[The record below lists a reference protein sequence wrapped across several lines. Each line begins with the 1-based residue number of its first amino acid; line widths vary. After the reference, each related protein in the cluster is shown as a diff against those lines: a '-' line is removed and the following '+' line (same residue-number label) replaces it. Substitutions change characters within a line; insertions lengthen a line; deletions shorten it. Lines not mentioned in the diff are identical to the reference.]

1 MKFKEIL
8 EKIKV
13 YAPLGVSLVVAACVV
28 ISLSGYQAKASEP
41 SKDKKQQVS
50 ESVTD
55 AETETETE
63 NAAEDTQ
70 THAGSFELADGVYK
84 GSATGF
90 SGPVTVAVTIMDKK
104 ITSIDILSS
113 TDDEAFFNRAKGV
126 IDRIIASQSFDVDV
140 VSGAT
145 YSSNGIIGAVKN
157 ALTGEKDNGV
167 TGKSKQESTSES
179 ESDSSLAE
187 IAAVQ
192 DASAYKDGTYYGT
205 GKGFAGTMKVKVD
218 ISGGKIASISIVS
231 TKDGDSYVKSASSLL
246 DTIVEKQSTNVDT
259 VSGATFSSRGI
270 IAAVRSALSQAAVSE
285 NTADNNNDKQEA
297 AESSGNGQTDEN
309 SSGSAS
315 EQGTEGTLPYVDGIY
330 YGTAEGY
337 KGDIKAAVVIQNKTL
352 KAILV
357 TEKQDDEPFITNAMD
372 VLKNMMKKQSADVDT
387 VSGATYSSKGLIGAV
402 KAAFEEARK
411 TTAGEN
417 TGDGNSDANN
427 KNNSNSDNNNG
438 NDNSS
443 NNADDSNIAGEEDK
457 AVLSK
462 LVQSQ
467 ASLDGAQYTQLSWY
481 LLQIRLG
488 DAQEVLE
495 SAESTKKDVSCAQE
509 KLQAAINAL
518 QKNDT
523 STNVYEDGVYEVS
536 TLCIPDDD
544 MDFSAYNLSMK
555 VTIANDRIV
564 SITDVKGDGDS
575 QNASYIKKAADGT
588 KNQPGLVSV
597 LTSQANA
604 DSIDFSSI
612 DTVSRATCTSKA
624 IIDGCKSALEA
635 AKKK

>member
-1 MKFKEIL
+1 MKFKEVL

-13 YAPLGVSLVVAACVV
+13 YAPLGVSLVIAACVV
-28 ISLSGYQAKASEP
+28 ISLSGYQTKASEP
-41 SKDKKQQVS
+41 SNDKKHQVS
-50 ESVTD
+50 ERVTD
-55 AETETETE
+55 TETED
-63 NAAEDTQ
+63 AAEDTQ
-70 THAGSFELADGVYK
+70 TATGSFELADGVYK

-113 TDDEAFFNRAKGV
+113 TDDEAFFNRAKAV

-270 IAAVRSALSQAAVSE
+270 IAAVRSALSQAAVSD
-285 NTADNNNDKQEA
+285 NTVGNNTDKQGA
-297 AESSGNGQTDEN
+297 AEASGNGQTDEN

-315 EQGTEGTLPYVDGIY
+315 EKGTEGTLPYVDGIY

-337 KGDIKAAVVIQNKTL
+337 KGDIRVAVVIQDKTL

-417 TGDGNSDANN
+417 TGGSNSDS
-427 KNNSNSDNNNG
+427 NNSNDNN
-438 NDNSS
+438 
-443 NNADDSNIAGEEDK
+443 SNIAGEEDK
-457 AVLSK
+457 AVLLK

-523 STNVYEDGVYEVS
+523 STNVYEDGTYDVS

-575 QNASYIKKAADGT
+575 QNVSYIKKAVDGT
-588 KNQPGLVSV
+588 KNQAGMVSV
-597 LTSQANA
+597 LTSQTNA

-612 DTVSRATCTSKA
+612 DTVSHATCTSKA

>member
-28 ISLSGYQAKASEP
+28 ISLSAYQAKASEP

-50 ESVTD
+50 ESMAD
-55 AETETETE
+55 TETETE
-63 NAAEDTQ
+63 NATEDTQ
-70 THAGSFELADGVYK
+70 TATGSFDLADGVYK
-84 GSATGF
+84 GSATGYRG
-90 SGPVTVAVTIMDKK
+90 SVTVAVTILDKK
-104 ITSIDILSS
+104 IVSIDILSAS
-113 TDDEAFFNRAKGV
+113 DDEAFFNRAKGV
-126 IDRIIASQSFDVDV
+126 IDRIISSQSLDVDV

-205 GKGFAGTMKVKVD
+205 GKGFAGNIKVKVD
-218 ISGGKIASISIVS
+218 IAGGKISAISIVS
-231 TKDGDSYVKSASSLL
+231 TKDGDSYVKNASSLL

-285 NTADNNNDKQEA
+285 NTAGNNTDKQGA
-297 AESSGNGQTDEN
+297 AEASGNGQADEN

-315 EQGTEGTLPYVDGIY
+315 EQDTEGTLPYVDGIY
-330 YGTAEGY
+330 YGTSEGY
-337 KGDIKAAVVIQNKTL
+337 KGDIKVAVVIQDKTL

-417 TGDGNSDANN
+417 TGNGNSGGNN
-427 KNNSNSDNNNG
+427 NNSNNP
-438 NDNSS
+438 
-443 NNADDSNIAGEEDK
+443 ADSNIALDEDK

-467 ASLDGAQYTQLSWY
+467 ASLDGTQYTQLSWY

-495 SAESTKKDVSCAQE
+495 SAESTKKDVSRAQE

-523 STNVYEDGVYEVS
+523 STNVYEDGTYEVS

-544 MDFSAYNLSMK
+544 MDFVAYNLSMK

-588 KNQPGLVSV
+588 KNQQGMVSM

>member
-1 MKFKEIL
+1 MKFKEVL

-13 YAPLGVSLVVAACVV
+13 YAPLGVSLVIAACVV
-28 ISLSGYQAKASEP
+28 ISLSGYQTKASEP
-41 SKDKKQQVS
+41 SKDKKHQVS
-50 ESVTD
+50 ERVTD
-55 AETETETE
+55 TETE

-70 THAGSFELADGVYK
+70 TATGSFELADGVYK

-104 ITSIDILSS
+104 ITSIDMLSS
-113 TDDEAFFNRAKGV
+113 TDDEAFFNRAKAV

-167 TGKSKQESTSES
+167 TGKSKQGSTSES

-270 IAAVRSALSQAAVSE
+270 IAAVRSALSQAAVSD
-285 NTADNNNDKQEA
+285 NTVGNNTDKQGA
-297 AESSGNGQTDEN
+297 AEASGNGQTDEN

-315 EQGTEGTLPYVDGIY
+315 EHGTEGTLPYVDGIY
-330 YGTAEGY
+330 YGTADGY
-337 KGDIKAAVVIQNKTL
+337 KGDIRVAVVIQDKTL

-417 TGDGNSDANN
+417 TGGSNSDS
-427 KNNSNSDNNNG
+427 NNSNDNNN
-438 NDNSS
+438 
-443 NNADDSNIAGEEDK
+443 NIAGEEDK
-457 AVLSK
+457 AVLLK

-523 STNVYEDGVYEVS
+523 STNVYEDGTYEVT

-575 QNASYIKKAADGT
+575 QNDSYIKKAADGT
-588 KNQPGLVSV
+588 KNKQGMVSK

-604 DSIDFSSI
+604 DSIDFISI
-612 DTVSRATCTSKA
+612 DTVSGATCTSKA

>member
-1 MKFKEIL
+1 MKFKEVL

-13 YAPLGVSLVVAACVV
+13 YAPLGVSLVIAACVV
-28 ISLSGYQAKASEP
+28 ISLSGYQTKASEP

-50 ESVTD
+50 ERVTD
-55 AETETETE
+55 TETETE
-63 NAAEDTQ
+63 NTQ
-70 THAGSFELADGVYK
+70 TATGSFDLADGVYK

-90 SGPVTVAVTIMDKK
+90 SGPVTVAVTIMDKE

-126 IDRIIASQSFDVDV
+126 IDRIISSQSFDVDV

-145 YSSNGIIGAVKN
+145 YSSNGIIKAVKN
-157 ALTGEKDNGV
+157 ALTGEKDKTV
-167 TGKSKQESTSES
+167 TGKSKQESAS
-179 ESDSSLAE
+179 ESDSSSVE

-218 ISGGKIASISIVS
+218 IAGGKIASISIVS

-285 NTADNNNDKQEA
+285 NTAGNNTDKQDA
-297 AESSGNGQTDEN
+297 AETSGNDRNDEN
-309 SSGSAS
+309 SSDS
-315 EQGTEGTLPYVDGIY
+315 EPEQTAEGTLPYVDGIY

-337 KGDIKAAVVIQNKTL
+337 KGDIKVAVVIQDKML

-417 TGDGNSDANN
+417 TGDSNSGN
-427 KNNSNSDNNNG
+427 NNSNSDNNNS

-443 NNADDSNIAGEEDK
+443 NIAGDEDK

-467 ASLDGAQYTQLSWY
+467 ASLDGTQYTQLSWY
-481 LLQIRLG
+481 LLQIRLE

-495 SAESTKKDVSCAQE
+495 SAESTKKDVSRAQE
-509 KLQAAINAL
+509 KLQEAINAL

-523 STNVYEDGVYEVS
+523 STNVYEDGTYDVS

-588 KNQPGLVSV
+588 KNQQGMVSV

-624 IIDGCKSALEA
+624 IIDGCKSVLEA

>member
-1 MKFKEIL
+1 MKFKEVL

-13 YAPLGVSLVVAACVV
+13 YAPLGVSLVIAACVV
-28 ISLSGYQAKASEP
+28 ISLSGYQTKASEP

-50 ESVTD
+50 ERVTD
-55 AETETETE
+55 TETETE
-63 NAAEDTQ
+63 NTQ
-70 THAGSFELADGVYK
+70 TATGSFDLADGVYK

-126 IDRIIASQSFDVDV
+126 IDRIISSQSFDVDV

-179 ESDSSLAE
+179 ESDSSSVE

-218 ISGGKIASISIVS
+218 IAGGKIASISIVS
-231 TKDGDSYVKSASSLL
+231 TKDGDSYVKSASLLL

-270 IAAVRSALSQAAVSE
+270 IAAVRSALSQAAVSD
-285 NTADNNNDKQEA
+285 NTTGNNTDKQGA
-297 AESSGNGQTDEN
+297 AAASGNGQTDEN
-309 SSGSAS
+309 PSGSAS
-315 EQGTEGTLPYVDGIY
+315 EQGTGGTLPYVDGIY

-337 KGDIKAAVVIQNKTL
+337 KGDIKVAVVIQDKTL

-417 TGDGNSDANN
+417 TGD
-427 KNNSNSDNNNG
+427 SNSGNN
-438 NDNSS
+438 NSS
-443 NNADDSNIAGEEDK
+443 NNSDNSNIAGDEDK

-467 ASLDGAQYTQLSWY
+467 ASLDGTQYTQLSWY
-481 LLQIRLG
+481 LLQIRLE
-488 DAQEVLE
+488 DANEVLS
-495 SAESTKKDVSCAQE
+495 SAEATKKDVSRAQE

-523 STNVYEDGVYEVS
+523 STNVYEDGTYDVS

-588 KNQPGLVSV
+588 KNQPGMVSV

-604 DSIDFSSI
+604 DSIDFSGI

-624 IIDGCKSALEA
+624 IINGCKSVLEA

>member
-1 MKFKEIL
+1 MKFKEVL

-13 YAPLGVSLVVAACVV
+13 YAPLGVSLVIAACVV
-28 ISLSGYQAKASEP
+28 ISLSGYQTKASEP

-50 ESVTD
+50 ERVTD
-55 AETETETE
+55 AETE

-70 THAGSFELADGVYK
+70 TATGSFELADGVYK

-104 ITSIDILSS
+104 IISIDILSS

-270 IAAVRSALSQAAVSE
+270 IAAVRSALSQAAVSD
-285 NTADNNNDKQEA
+285 NTTGNNTDKQSA
-297 AESSGNGQTDEN
+297 AEASGNGQTDEN

-315 EQGTEGTLPYVDGIY
+315 EKGTEGTLPYVDGIY

-337 KGDIKAAVVIQNKTL
+337 RGDIRVAVVIQDKTL

-357 TEKQDDEPFITNAMD
+357 TKKQDDEPFITNAMD

-402 KAAFEEARK
+402 KVAFEEARK

-417 TGDGNSDANN
+417 TGDSNSDS
-427 KNNSNSDNNNG
+427 NNSNDNNG
-438 NDNSS
+438 
-443 NNADDSNIAGEEDK
+443 NIAGEEDK

-523 STNVYEDGVYEVS
+523 STNVYEDGTYDVS

-575 QNASYIKKAADGT
+575 QNAPYINKAADGT
-588 KNQPGLVSV
+588 KNQPGMVSV
-597 LTSQANA
+597 LTSQTNA

-612 DTVSRATCTSKA
+612 DTVSHATCTSKA

>member
-1 MKFKEIL
+1 MKFKEVF

-13 YAPLGVSLVVAACVV
+13 YAPLGVSLVIAACVV
-28 ISLSGYQAKASEP
+28 ISLSGYQTKASEP
-41 SKDKKQQVS
+41 SNDKKHQVS
-50 ESVTD
+50 ERVTD
-55 AETETETE
+55 TETED
-63 NAAEDTQ
+63 AAEDTQ
-70 THAGSFELADGVYK
+70 TATGSFELADGVYK

-104 ITSIDILSS
+104 IISIDILSS

-270 IAAVRSALSQAAVSE
+270 IAAVRSALSQAAVSD
-285 NTADNNNDKQEA
+285 NTTGNNTDKQGA
-297 AESSGNGQTDEN
+297 AEVSGNGQTDEN

-315 EQGTEGTLPYVDGIY
+315 EQGTEGTLAYVDGIY

-337 KGDIKAAVVIQNKTL
+337 KGDIRVAVVIQDKTL

-417 TGDGNSDANN
+417 TGGSNSDS
-427 KNNSNSDNNNG
+427 NNSNDNN
-438 NDNSS
+438 
-443 NNADDSNIAGEEDK
+443 SNIAGEEDK
-457 AVLSK
+457 AVLLK

-523 STNVYEDGVYEVS
+523 STNVYEDGTYDVS

-575 QNASYIKKAADGT
+575 QNVSYIKKAADGT
-588 KNQPGLVSV
+588 KNQPGMVSV
-597 LTSQANA
+597 LTSQTNA

-612 DTVSRATCTSKA
+612 DTVSHATCTSKA

>member
-1 MKFKEIL
+1 MKFKEVL

-13 YAPLGVSLVVAACVV
+13 YAPLGVSLVIAACVV
-28 ISLSGYQAKASEP
+28 ISLSGYQTKASEP
-41 SKDKKQQVS
+41 SKDKKHQVS
-50 ESVTD
+50 EGVTD
-55 AETETETE
+55 TETE
-63 NAAEDTQ
+63 NTAEDTQ
-70 THAGSFELADGVYK
+70 TATGSFELADGVYK

-126 IDRIIASQSFDVDV
+126 IDRIISSQSFDVDV

-157 ALTGEKDNGV
+157 ALTGEKDSGV

-218 ISGGKIASISIVS
+218 IAGGKIASISIVS

-270 IAAVRSALSQAAVSE
+270 IAAVRSALSQAAVSQ
-285 NTADNNNDKQEA
+285 NTADNITDKQDATET
-297 AESSGNGQTDEN
+297 SGNGQTGEN
-309 SSGSAS
+309 PSGSAQQ
-315 EQGTEGTLPYVDGIY
+315 QGTEGTLPYVDGIY

-337 KGDIKAAVVIQNKTL
+337 KGDIKVAVVIQDKTL

-417 TGDGNSDANN
+417 TGD
-427 KNNSNSDNNNG
+427 SNSGNN
-438 NDNSS
+438 NSS
-443 NNADDSNIAGEEDK
+443 NNSDNSNIAGDEDK
-457 AVLSK
+457 AVLLK

-467 ASLDGAQYTQLSWY
+467 ASLDGTQYTQLSWY
-481 LLQIRLG
+481 LLQIRLE
-488 DAQEVLE
+488 DANEVLS
-495 SAESTKKDVSCAQE
+495 SAEATKKDVSRAQE

-523 STNVYEDGVYEVS
+523 STNVYEDGTYDVS

-588 KNQPGLVSV
+588 KNQQGMVSV

-604 DSIDFSSI
+604 DSIDFSGI

-624 IIDGCKSALEA
+624 IINGCKSALEA

>member
-1 MKFKEIL
+1 MKFKEVF

-13 YAPLGVSLVVAACVV
+13 YAPLGVSLVIAACVV
-28 ISLSGYQAKASEP
+28 ISLSGYQTKASEP
-41 SKDKKQQVS
+41 SNDKKHQVS
-50 ESVTD
+50 ERVTD
-55 AETETETE
+55 TETED
-63 NAAEDTQ
+63 AAEDTQ
-70 THAGSFELADGVYK
+70 TATGSFELADGVYK

-113 TDDEAFFNRAKGV
+113 TDDEAFFNRAKAV

-167 TGKSKQESTSES
+167 TGKSKQGSTSES

-270 IAAVRSALSQAAVSE
+270 IAAVRSALSQAAVSDKTTGN
-285 NTADNNNDKQEA
+285 NTDKQGA
-297 AESSGNGQTDEN
+297 AEASGNGQTDKN

-337 KGDIKAAVVIQNKTL
+337 KGDIRVAVVIQDKTL

-417 TGDGNSDANN
+417 TGGSNSDS
-427 KNNSNSDNNNG
+427 NNSNDNN
-438 NDNSS
+438 
-443 NNADDSNIAGEEDK
+443 SNIAGEEDK
-457 AVLSK
+457 AVLLK

-523 STNVYEDGVYEVS
+523 STNVYEDGTYDVS

-575 QNASYIKKAADGT
+575 QNVSYIKKAVDGT
-588 KNQPGLVSV
+588 KNQPGMVSV
-597 LTSQANA
+597 LTSQTNA

-612 DTVSRATCTSKA
+612 DTVSHATCTSKA

>member
-28 ISLSGYQAKASEP
+28 ISLSAYQAKASEP

-50 ESVTD
+50 ESMAD
-55 AETETETE
+55 TETETE
-63 NAAEDTQ
+63 NATEDTQ
-70 THAGSFELADGVYK
+70 TATGSFDLADGVYK
-84 GSATGF
+84 GSATGYRG
-90 SGPVTVAVTIMDKK
+90 SVTVAVTILDKK
-104 ITSIDILSS
+104 IVSIDILSAS
-113 TDDEAFFNRAKGV
+113 DDEAFFNRAKGV
-126 IDRIIASQSFDVDV
+126 IDRIISSQSLDVDV

-157 ALTGEKDNGV
+157 ALTGETDKGV
-167 TGKSKQESTSES
+167 TGKTKQEGTSES

-205 GKGFAGTMKVKVD
+205 GKGFAGNIKVKVD
-218 ISGGKIASISIVS
+218 IAGGKISAISIVS

-285 NTADNNNDKQEA
+285 NTAGNNTDKQGA
-297 AESSGNGQTDEN
+297 AEASGNGQTDEN

-315 EQGTEGTLPYVDGIY
+315 EQTAEGTLPYVDGIY
-330 YGTAEGY
+330 YGTADGY
-337 KGDIKAAVVIQNKTL
+337 KGDIKVAVVIQDKTL

-417 TGDGNSDANN
+417 TGNGNS
-427 KNNSNSDNNNG
+427 G
-438 NDNSS
+438 G
-443 NNADDSNIAGEEDK
+443 NNAADSNIALDEDK

-467 ASLDGAQYTQLSWY
+467 ASLDGTQYTQLSWY

-488 DAQEVLE
+488 DAQEVLDL
-495 SAESTKKDVSCAQE
+495 AESTKKDVSRAQE

-523 STNVYEDGVYEVS
+523 STNVYEDGTYEVS

-544 MDFSAYNLSMK
+544 MDFVAYNLSMK

-588 KNQPGLVSV
+588 KNQQGMVSV

-604 DSIDFSSI
+604 DSIDFSGI

-624 IIDGCKSALEA
+624 IINGCKSALEA

>member
-1 MKFKEIL
+1 MKFKEVL

-13 YAPLGVSLVVAACVV
+13 YAPLGVSLVIAACVV
-28 ISLSGYQAKASEP
+28 ISLSGYQTKASEP
-41 SKDKKQQVS
+41 SKDKKHQVS
-50 ESVTD
+50 ERVTD
-55 AETETETE
+55 TETE

-70 THAGSFELADGVYK
+70 TATGSFELADGVYK

-90 SGPVTVAVTIMDKK
+90 SGHVTVAVTIMDKK

-113 TDDEAFFNRAKGV
+113 TDDEAFFNRAKAV

-270 IAAVRSALSQAAVSE
+270 IAAVRSALSQAAVSD
-285 NTADNNNDKQEA
+285 NTVGNNTDKQGA
-297 AESSGNGQTDEN
+297 AEASGNGQTDEN

-315 EQGTEGTLPYVDGIY
+315 EKGTEGTLPYVDGIY

-337 KGDIKAAVVIQNKTL
+337 KGDIRVAVVIQDKTL

-417 TGDGNSDANN
+417 TGGSNSDS
-427 KNNSNSDNNNG
+427 NNSNDNN
-438 NDNSS
+438 
-443 NNADDSNIAGEEDK
+443 SNIAGEEDK
-457 AVLSK
+457 AVLLK

-523 STNVYEDGVYEVS
+523 STNVYEDGTYDVS

-575 QNASYIKKAADGT
+575 QNVSYIKKAVDGT
-588 KNQPGLVSV
+588 KNQAGMVSV
-597 LTSQANA
+597 LTSQTNA

-612 DTVSRATCTSKA
+612 DTVSHATCTSKA

>member
-1 MKFKEIL
+1 MKFKEVL

-13 YAPLGVSLVVAACVV
+13 YAPLGVSLVIAACVV
-28 ISLSGYQAKASEP
+28 ISLSGYQTKASEP

-50 ESVTD
+50 ERVTD
-55 AETETETE
+55 AETE

-70 THAGSFELADGVYK
+70 TATGSFELADGVYK

-104 ITSIDILSS
+104 IISIDILSS

-179 ESDSSLAE
+179 ESDSALAE

-270 IAAVRSALSQAAVSE
+270 IAAVRSALSQAAVSD
-285 NTADNNNDKQEA
+285 NTTGNNTDKQSA
-297 AESSGNGQTDEN
+297 AEASGNGQTDEN

-315 EQGTEGTLPYVDGIY
+315 EKGTEGTLPYVDGIY

-337 KGDIKAAVVIQNKTL
+337 KGDIRVAVVIQDKTL

-357 TEKQDDEPFITNAMD
+357 TKKQDDEPFITNAMD

-417 TGDGNSDANN
+417 TGDSNSDS
-427 KNNSNSDNNNG
+427 NNSNDNN
-438 NDNSS
+438 
-443 NNADDSNIAGEEDK
+443 SNIAGEEDK
-457 AVLSK
+457 AVLLK

-467 ASLDGAQYTQLSWY
+467 ASLDGTQYTQLSWY

-523 STNVYEDGVYEVS
+523 STNVYEDGTYDVS

-575 QNASYIKKAADGT
+575 QNAPYINKAADGT
-588 KNQPGLVSV
+588 KNQPGMVSV
-597 LTSQANA
+597 LTSQTNA

-612 DTVSRATCTSKA
+612 DTVSHATCTSKA
-624 IIDGCKSALEA
+624 IIDGCKSALKA

>member
-1 MKFKEIL
+1 MKFKEVL

-13 YAPLGVSLVVAACVV
+13 YAPLGVSLVIAACVV
-28 ISLSGYQAKASEP
+28 ISLSGYQTKASEP

-50 ESVTD
+50 DRVTD
-55 AETETETE
+55 TETE

-70 THAGSFELADGVYK
+70 TATGSFELADGVYK

-104 ITSIDILSS
+104 IISIDILSS

-167 TGKSKQESTSES
+167 TGKAKQESTSES

-231 TKDGDSYVKSASSLL
+231 TKDGDSYVKNASSLL

-270 IAAVRSALSQAAVSE
+270 IAAVRSALSQAAVSD
-285 NTADNNNDKQEA
+285 NTTGNNTDKQGA
-297 AESSGNGQTDEN
+297 AEASGNGQTDEN

-315 EQGTEGTLPYVDGIY
+315 EKGTEGTLPYVDGIY

-337 KGDIKAAVVIQNKTL
+337 KGDIRVAVVIQDKTL

-417 TGDGNSDANN
+417 TGDSNSGN
-427 KNNSNSDNNNG
+427 NNSNSDNNNNNS

-443 NNADDSNIAGEEDK
+443 NIAGDEDK
-457 AVLSK
+457 AVLLK

-481 LLQIRLG
+481 LLQIRLE
-488 DAQEVLE
+488 DANEVLS
-495 SAESTKKDVSCAQE
+495 SAEATKKDVSRAQE

-523 STNVYEDGVYEVS
+523 STNVYEDGTYDVS

-575 QNASYIKKAADGT
+575 QNAPYINKAADGT
-588 KNQPGLVSV
+588 KNQPGMVSV

>member
-1 MKFKEIL
+1 MKFKEVL

-13 YAPLGVSLVVAACVV
+13 YAPLGVSLVIAACVV
-28 ISLSGYQAKASEP
+28 ISLSGYQTKASEP

-50 ESVTD
+50 ERVTD
-55 AETETETE
+55 TETETE
-63 NAAEDTQ
+63 NATEDTQ
-70 THAGSFELADGVYK
+70 TATGSFDLADGVYK

-126 IDRIIASQSFDVDV
+126 IDRIISSQSFDVDV

-145 YSSNGIIGAVKN
+145 YSSNGIIKAVKN
-157 ALTGEKDNGV
+157 ALTGEKDSGV

-179 ESDSSLAE
+179 ESDSSSVE

-218 ISGGKIASISIVS
+218 IAGGKIASISIVS

-270 IAAVRSALSQAAVSE
+270 ISAVRSALSQAAVSK
-285 NTADNNNDKQEA
+285 NTADNVTDKQDETQT
-297 AESSGNGQTDEN
+297 SGNGQTGEN
-309 SSGSAS
+309 PSGSAQQ
-315 EQGTEGTLPYVDGIY
+315 QGTEGTLPYVDGIY

-337 KGDIKAAVVIQNKTL
+337 KGDIKVAVVIQDKTL

-417 TGDGNSDANN
+417 TGD
-427 KNNSNSDNNNG
+427 SNSGNN
-438 NDNSS
+438 NSS
-443 NNADDSNIAGEEDK
+443 NNSDNSNIAGDEDK

-467 ASLDGAQYTQLSWY
+467 ASLDGTQYTQLSWY
-481 LLQIRLG
+481 LLQIRLE
-488 DAQEVLE
+488 DANEVLS
-495 SAESTKKDVSCAQE
+495 SAEATKKDVSRAQE

-523 STNVYEDGVYEVS
+523 STNVYEDGTYDVS

-588 KNQPGLVSV
+588 KNQPGMVSV

-604 DSIDFSSI
+604 DSIDFSGI

-624 IIDGCKSALEA
+624 IINGCKSALET

>member
-1 MKFKEIL
+1 MKFKEVL

-13 YAPLGVSLVVAACVV
+13 YAPLGVSLVIAACVV
-28 ISLSGYQAKASEP
+28 ISLSGYQTKASEP
-41 SKDKKQQVS
+41 SKDKKHQVS
-50 ESVTD
+50 ERVTD
-55 AETETETE
+55 TETE

-70 THAGSFELADGVYK
+70 TATGSFELADGVYK

-113 TDDEAFFNRAKGV
+113 TDDEAFFNRAKAV

-167 TGKSKQESTSES
+167 TGKSKQGSTSES

-231 TKDGDSYVKSASSLL
+231 TKDGDSYVKIASSLL

-270 IAAVRSALSQAAVSE
+270 IAAVRSALSQAAVSD
-285 NTADNNNDKQEA
+285 NTTGNNTDKQGA
-297 AESSGNGQTDEN
+297 AEVSGNGQTDEN

-337 KGDIKAAVVIQNKTL
+337 KGDIRVAVVIQDKTL

-372 VLKNMMKKQSADVDT
+372 VLKKMMKKQSADVDT

-417 TGDGNSDANN
+417 TGGSNSDS
-427 KNNSNSDNNNG
+427 NNSNDNN
-438 NDNSS
+438 
-443 NNADDSNIAGEEDK
+443 SNIAGEEDK
-457 AVLSK
+457 AVLLK

-523 STNVYEDGVYEVS
+523 STNVYEDGTYDVS

-575 QNASYIKKAADGT
+575 QNVSYIKKAVDGT
-588 KNQPGLVSV
+588 KNQAGMVSV
-597 LTSQANA
+597 LTSQTNA

-612 DTVSRATCTSKA
+612 DTVSHATCTSKA

>member
-28 ISLSGYQAKASEP
+28 ISLSTYQAKASEP

-50 ESVTD
+50 ESMAD
-55 AETETETE
+55 TETETE
-63 NAAEDTQ
+63 NATEDTQ
-70 THAGSFELADGVYK
+70 TATGSFDLADGVYK
-84 GSATGF
+84 GSATGYRG
-90 SGPVTVAVTIMDKK
+90 SVTVAVTILDKK
-104 ITSIDILSS
+104 IVSIDILSAS
-113 TDDEAFFNRAKGV
+113 DDEAFFNRAKGV
-126 IDRIIASQSFDVDV
+126 IGRIISSQSLDVDV

-179 ESDSSLAE
+179 ESDSSSAE

-205 GKGFAGTMKVKVD
+205 GKGFAGNIKVKVD
-218 ISGGKIASISIVS
+218 IAGGKISAISIVS

-285 NTADNNNDKQEA
+285 NTAGNNTDKQGA
-297 AESSGNGQTDEN
+297 AETSGNGQTDEN

-315 EQGTEGTLPYVDGIY
+315 EHGTEGTLPYVDGIY
-330 YGTAEGY
+330 YGTSEGY
-337 KGDIKAAVVIQNKTL
+337 KGDIKVAVVIQDKTL

-402 KAAFEEARK
+402 KEAFEEARK

-417 TGDGNSDANN
+417 TGNGNSGGNN
-427 KNNSNSDNNNG
+427 NNSN
-438 NDNSS
+438 
-443 NNADDSNIAGEEDK
+443 NAADSNIALDEDK

-467 ASLDGAQYTQLSWY
+467 ASLDGTQYTQLSWY

-495 SAESTKKDVSCAQE
+495 SAESTKKDVSRAQE

-523 STNVYEDGVYEVS
+523 STNVYEDGTYEVS

-588 KNQPGLVSV
+588 KNQQGMVSM

-612 DTVSRATCTSKA
+612 DTVSHATCTSKA

>member
-1 MKFKEIL
+1 MKFKEVL

-13 YAPLGVSLVVAACVV
+13 YAPLGVSLVIAACVV
-28 ISLSGYQAKASEP
+28 ISLSGYQTKASEP
-41 SKDKKQQVS
+41 SKDKKHQVS
-50 ESVTD
+50 ERVTD
-55 AETETETE
+55 TETED
-63 NAAEDTQ
+63 AAEDTQ
-70 THAGSFELADGVYK
+70 TATGSFELADGVYK

-104 ITSIDILSS
+104 IISIDILSS

-218 ISGGKIASISIVS
+218 ISGGKKTSISIVS

-270 IAAVRSALSQAAVSE
+270 IAAVRSALSQAAVSD
-285 NTADNNNDKQEA
+285 NTVGNNTDKQGA
-297 AESSGNGQTDEN
+297 AEASGNGQTDEN

-315 EQGTEGTLPYVDGIY
+315 EKGTEGTLPYVDGIY

-337 KGDIKAAVVIQNKTL
+337 KGDIRVAVVIQDKTL

-417 TGDGNSDANN
+417 TGGSNSDS
-427 KNNSNSDNNNG
+427 NNSNDNN
-438 NDNSS
+438 
-443 NNADDSNIAGEEDK
+443 SNIAGEEDK
-457 AVLSK
+457 AVLLK

-523 STNVYEDGVYEVS
+523 STNVYEDGTYDVS

-575 QNASYIKKAADGT
+575 QNVSYIKKAVDGT
-588 KNQPGLVSV
+588 KNQAGMVSV
-597 LTSQANA
+597 LTSQTNA

-612 DTVSRATCTSKA
+612 DTVSHATCTSKA

>member
-1 MKFKEIL
+1 MKFKEVL

-13 YAPLGVSLVVAACVV
+13 YAPLGVSLVIAACVV
-28 ISLSGYQAKASEP
+28 ISLSGYQTKASEP
-41 SKDKKQQVS
+41 SKDKKHQVS
-50 ESVTD
+50 ERVTD
-55 AETETETE
+55 TETE

-70 THAGSFELADGVYK
+70 TATGSFELADGVYK

-113 TDDEAFFNRAKGV
+113 TDDEAFFNRAKAV

-167 TGKSKQESTSES
+167 TGKSKQGSTSES

-270 IAAVRSALSQAAVSE
+270 IAAVRSALSQAAVSD
-285 NTADNNNDKQEA
+285 NTVGNNTDKQGA
-297 AESSGNGQTDEN
+297 AEASGNGQTDEN

-315 EQGTEGTLPYVDGIY
+315 EKGTEGTLPYVDGIY

-337 KGDIKAAVVIQNKTL
+337 KGDIRVAVVIQDKTL

-417 TGDGNSDANN
+417 TGGSNSDS
-427 KNNSNSDNNNG
+427 NNSNDNNN
-438 NDNSS
+438 
-443 NNADDSNIAGEEDK
+443 NIAGEEDK
-457 AVLSK
+457 AVLLK

-467 ASLDGAQYTQLSWY
+467 ESLDGAQYTQLSWY

-523 STNVYEDGVYEVS
+523 STNVYEDGTYDVS

-575 QNASYIKKAADGT
+575 QNVSYIKKAVDGT
-588 KNQPGLVSV
+588 KNQAGMVSV
-597 LTSQANA
+597 LTSQTNA

-612 DTVSRATCTSKA
+612 DTVSHATCTSKA

>member
-1 MKFKEIL
+1 MKFKEVL

-13 YAPLGVSLVVAACVV
+13 YAPLGVSLVIAACVV
-28 ISLSGYQAKASEP
+28 ISLSGYQTKESEP
-41 SKDKKQQVS
+41 SKDKKHQVS
-50 ESVTD
+50 ERVTD
-55 AETETETE
+55 TETE

-70 THAGSFELADGVYK
+70 TATGSFELADGVYK

-90 SGPVTVAVTIMDKK
+90 SGHVTVAVTIMDKK

-113 TDDEAFFNRAKGV
+113 TDDEAFFNRAKAV

-167 TGKSKQESTSES
+167 TGKSKQGSTSES

-231 TKDGDSYVKSASSLL
+231 TKDGDSYVKIASSLL

-270 IAAVRSALSQAAVSE
+270 IAAVRSALSQAAVSD
-285 NTADNNNDKQEA
+285 NTTGNNTDKQGA
-297 AESSGNGQTDEN
+297 AEVSGNGQTDEN

-337 KGDIKAAVVIQNKTL
+337 KGDIRVAVVIQDKTL

-417 TGDGNSDANN
+417 TGGSNSDS
-427 KNNSNSDNNNG
+427 NNSNDNN
-438 NDNSS
+438 
-443 NNADDSNIAGEEDK
+443 SNIAGEEDK
-457 AVLSK
+457 AVLLK

-523 STNVYEDGVYEVS
+523 STNVYEDGTYDVS

-575 QNASYIKKAADGT
+575 QNVSYIKKAVDGT
-588 KNQPGLVSV
+588 KNQAGMVSV
-597 LTSQANA
+597 LTSQTNA

-612 DTVSRATCTSKA
+612 DTVSHATCTSKA

>member
-1 MKFKEIL
+1 MKFKEVL

-13 YAPLGVSLVVAACVV
+13 YAPLGVSLVIAACVV
-28 ISLSGYQAKASEP
+28 ISLSGYQTKASEP

-50 ESVTD
+50 ERVTD
-55 AETETETE
+55 TETETE
-63 NAAEDTQ
+63 NTQ
-70 THAGSFELADGVYK
+70 TATGSFDLADGVYK

-113 TDDEAFFNRAKGV
+113 TDDEVFFNRAKGV
-126 IDRIIASQSFDVDV
+126 IDRIISSQSFDVDV

-157 ALTGEKDNGV
+157 ALTGENDKTV

-179 ESDSSLAE
+179 DSSSAE

-218 ISGGKIASISIVS
+218 IAGGKIASISIVS

-270 IAAVRSALSQAAVSE
+270 IAAVRSALSQAAVSQ
-285 NTADNNNDKQEA
+285 NTADNITDKQDATET
-297 AESSGNGQTDEN
+297 SGNGQKGEN
-309 SSGSAS
+309 PSGSAQQ
-315 EQGTEGTLPYVDGIY
+315 QGTEGTLPYVDGIY

-337 KGDIKAAVVIQNKTL
+337 KGDIKVAVVIQDKTL

-417 TGDGNSDANN
+417 TGD
-427 KNNSNSDNNNG
+427 SNSGNN
-438 NDNSS
+438 NSS
-443 NNADDSNIAGEEDK
+443 NNSDNSNIAGDEDK

-467 ASLDGAQYTQLSWY
+467 ASLDGTQYTQLSWY
-481 LLQIRLG
+481 LLQIRLE
-488 DAQEVLE
+488 DANEVLS
-495 SAESTKKDVSCAQE
+495 SAEATKKDVSRAQE

-523 STNVYEDGVYEVS
+523 STNVYEDGTYDVS

-588 KNQPGLVSV
+588 KNQQGMVSV

-604 DSIDFSSI
+604 DSIDFSGI

-624 IIDGCKSALEA
+624 IINGCKSALEA

>member
-1 MKFKEIL
+1 MKFKEVL
-8 EKIKV
+8 KKIKV
-13 YAPLGVSLVVAACVV
+13 YAPLGVSLVIAACVV
-28 ISLSGYQAKASEP
+28 ISLSGYQTKASEP

-50 ESVTD
+50 DRVTD
-55 AETETETE
+55 TETE

-70 THAGSFELADGVYK
+70 TATGSFELADGVYK

-113 TDDEAFFNRAKGV
+113 TDDEAFFNRAKAV

-167 TGKSKQESTSES
+167 TGKAKQESTSES

-270 IAAVRSALSQAAVSE
+270 IAAVRSALSQAAVSD
-285 NTADNNNDKQEA
+285 NTTGNNTDKQGA
-297 AESSGNGQTDEN
+297 AEASGNGQTDEN

-337 KGDIKAAVVIQNKTL
+337 KGDIRVAVVIQDKTL

-387 VSGATYSSKGLIGAV
+387 VSGATYSSNGLIGAV

-411 TTAGEN
+411 ITAGEN
-417 TGDGNSDANN
+417 TGGSNSDS
-427 KNNSNSDNNNG
+427 NNSNDNN
-438 NDNSS
+438 
-443 NNADDSNIAGEEDK
+443 SNIAGEEDK

-523 STNVYEDGVYEVS
+523 STNVYEDGTYDVS

-575 QNASYIKKAADGT
+575 QNVSYINKAADGT
-588 KNQPGLVSV
+588 KNQPGMVSV

>member
-1 MKFKEIL
+1 MKFKEVL

-28 ISLSGYQAKASEP
+28 ISLSGYQTKASER

-50 ESVTD
+50 ERVTD
-55 AETETETE
+55 TETETE
-63 NAAEDTQ
+63 NAAENTQ
-70 THAGSFELADGVYK
+70 TATGSFDLADGVYK

-126 IDRIIASQSFDVDV
+126 IDRIISSQSFDVDV

-218 ISGGKIASISIVS
+218 IAGGKIASISIVS

-270 IAAVRSALSQAAVSE
+270 ISAVRSALSQAAVSK
-285 NTADNNNDKQEA
+285 NTADNVTDKQDETQT
-297 AESSGNGQTDEN
+297 SGNGQTGEN
-309 SSGSAS
+309 PSGSAQQ
-315 EQGTEGTLPYVDGIY
+315 QGTEGTLPYVDGIY

-337 KGDIKAAVVIQNKTL
+337 KGDIKVAVVIQDKTL

-417 TGDGNSDANN
+417 TGD
-427 KNNSNSDNNNG
+427 SNSGNN
-438 NDNSS
+438 NSS
-443 NNADDSNIAGEEDK
+443 NNSDNSNIAGDEDK
-457 AVLSK
+457 AVLLK

-467 ASLDGAQYTQLSWY
+467 ASLDGTQYTQLSWY
-481 LLQIRLG
+481 LLQIRLE
-488 DAQEVLE
+488 DANEVLS
-495 SAESTKKDVSCAQE
+495 SAEATKKDVSRAQE

-523 STNVYEDGVYEVS
+523 STNVYEDGTYDVS

-588 KNQPGLVSV
+588 KNQPGMVSV

-604 DSIDFSSI
+604 DSIDFSGI

-624 IIDGCKSALEA
+624 IINGCKSVLET

>member
-1 MKFKEIL
+1 MKFKEVF

-13 YAPLGVSLVVAACVV
+13 YAPLGVSLVIAACVV
-28 ISLSGYQAKASEP
+28 ISLSGYQTKASEP
-41 SKDKKQQVS
+41 SNDKKHQVS
-50 ESVTD
+50 ERVTD
-55 AETETETE
+55 TETED
-63 NAAEDTQ
+63 AAEDTQ
-70 THAGSFELADGVYK
+70 TATGSFELADGVYK

-113 TDDEAFFNRAKGV
+113 TDDEAFFNRAKAV

-167 TGKSKQESTSES
+167 TGKSKQGSTSES

-187 IAAVQ
+187 IVAVQ

-231 TKDGDSYVKSASSLL
+231 TKDGNSYVKSASSLL

-270 IAAVRSALSQAAVSE
+270 IAAVRSALSQAAVSD
-285 NTADNNNDKQEA
+285 NTVGNNTDKQGA
-297 AESSGNGQTDEN
+297 AEASGNGQTDEN

-315 EQGTEGTLPYVDGIY
+315 EKGTEGTLPYVDGIY

-337 KGDIKAAVVIQNKTL
+337 KGDIRVAVVIQDKTL

-417 TGDGNSDANN
+417 TGGSNSDS
-427 KNNSNSDNNNG
+427 NNSNDNN
-438 NDNSS
+438 
-443 NNADDSNIAGEEDK
+443 SNIAGEEDK
-457 AVLSK
+457 AVLLK

-523 STNVYEDGVYEVS
+523 STNVYEDGTYDVS

-575 QNASYIKKAADGT
+575 QNVSYIKKAVDGT
-588 KNQPGLVSV
+588 KNQAGMVSV
-597 LTSQANA
+597 LTSQTNA

-612 DTVSRATCTSKA
+612 DTVSHATCTSKA

>member
-28 ISLSGYQAKASEP
+28 ISLSTYQAKASEP

-50 ESVTD
+50 DSMAD
-55 AETETETE
+55 TETETE
-63 NAAEDTQ
+63 NATEDTQ
-70 THAGSFELADGVYK
+70 TATGSFDLADGVYK

-104 ITSIDILSS
+104 IMSIDILSS

-126 IDRIIASQSFDVDV
+126 IDRIISSQSLDVDV

-157 ALTGEKDNGV
+157 ALTGETDKGV
-167 TGKSKQESTSES
+167 TGKSKQESRSDS

-218 ISGGKIASISIVS
+218 IAGGKIASISIVS

-270 IAAVRSALSQAAVSE
+270 IAAVRSALSQAAVRE
-285 NTADNNNDKQEA
+285 NTAGNNTDKQGA
-297 AESSGNGQTDEN
+297 AEASGNGQT
-309 SSGSAS
+309 A
-315 EQGTEGTLPYVDGIY
+315 EGTLPYVDGIY

-337 KGDIKAAVVIQNKTL
+337 KGDIKVAVVIQDKTL

-417 TGDGNSDANN
+417 TGNGNS
-427 KNNSNSDNNNG
+427 G
-438 NDNSS
+438 G
-443 NNADDSNIAGEEDK
+443 NNAADSNIALDEDK

-467 ASLDGAQYTQLSWY
+467 ASLDGTQYTQLSWY

-488 DAQEVLE
+488 DAQEVLD
-495 SAESTKKDVSCAQE
+495 SAESTKKDVSRAQE

-523 STNVYEDGVYEVS
+523 STNVYEDGTYEVS

-544 MDFSAYNLSMK
+544 MDFVAYNLSMK

-588 KNQPGLVSV
+588 KNQQGMVSV
-597 LTSQANA
+597 LTSQSNA
-604 DSIDFSSI
+604 DSIDFSRI
-612 DTVSRATCTSKA
+612 DTVSHATCTSKA

>member
-1 MKFKEIL
+1 MKFKEVL

-13 YAPLGVSLVVAACVV
+13 YAPLGVSLVIAACVV
-28 ISLSGYQAKASEP
+28 ISLSGYQTKASEP

-50 ESVTD
+50 ERVTD
-55 AETETETE
+55 TETETE
-63 NAAEDTQ
+63 NTQ
-70 THAGSFELADGVYK
+70 TATGSFDLADGVYK

-113 TDDEAFFNRAKGV
+113 TDDEVFFNRAKGV
-126 IDRIIASQSFDVDV
+126 IDRIISSQSFDVDV

-157 ALTGEKDNGV
+157 ALTGENDKTV

-179 ESDSSLAE
+179 DSSSAE

-218 ISGGKIASISIVS
+218 IAGGKIASISIVS

-270 IAAVRSALSQAAVSE
+270 IAAVRSALSQAAVSQ
-285 NTADNNNDKQEA
+285 NTADNITDKQDATET
-297 AESSGNGQTDEN
+297 SGNGQTGEN
-309 SSGSAS
+309 PSGSAQQ
-315 EQGTEGTLPYVDGIY
+315 QGTEGTLPYVDGIY

-337 KGDIKAAVVIQNKTL
+337 KGDIKVAVVIQDKTL

-417 TGDGNSDANN
+417 TGD
-427 KNNSNSDNNNG
+427 SNSGNN
-438 NDNSS
+438 NSS
-443 NNADDSNIAGEEDK
+443 NNSDNSNIAGDEDK

-467 ASLDGAQYTQLSWY
+467 ASLDGTQYTQLSWY
-481 LLQIRLG
+481 LLQIRLE
-488 DAQEVLE
+488 DANEVLS
-495 SAESTKKDVSCAQE
+495 SAEATKKDVSRAQE

-523 STNVYEDGVYEVS
+523 STNVYEDGTYDVS

-575 QNASYIKKAADGT
+575 QNASYIKKATDGT
-588 KNQPGLVSV
+588 KNQPGMVSV

-604 DSIDFSSI
+604 DSIDFSGI

-624 IIDGCKSALEA
+624 IINGCKSVLEA

>member
-1 MKFKEIL
+1 MKFKEVL

-13 YAPLGVSLVVAACVV
+13 YAPLGVSLVIAACVV
-28 ISLSGYQAKASEP
+28 ISLSGYQTKASEP

-50 ESVTD
+50 DRVTD
-55 AETETETE
+55 TETE

-70 THAGSFELADGVYK
+70 TATGSFELADGVYK

-167 TGKSKQESTSES
+167 TGKAKQESTSES

-270 IAAVRSALSQAAVSE
+270 IAAVRSALSQAAVSD
-285 NTADNNNDKQEA
+285 NTTGNNTDKQGA
-297 AESSGNGQTDEN
+297 AEASGNGQTDEN

-315 EQGTEGTLPYVDGIY
+315 EKGTEGTLPYVDGIY

-337 KGDIKAAVVIQNKTL
+337 KGDIRVAVVIQDKTL

-417 TGDGNSDANN
+417 TGDSNSDS
-427 KNNSNSDNNNG
+427 NNSNDNN
-438 NDNSS
+438 
-443 NNADDSNIAGEEDK
+443 SNIAGEEDK

-523 STNVYEDGVYEVS
+523 STNVYEDGTYDVS

-575 QNASYIKKAADGT
+575 QNAPYINKAVDGT
-588 KNQPGLVSV
+588 KNQPGMVSV

-612 DTVSRATCTSKA
+612 DTVSSATCTSKA

>member
-1 MKFKEIL
+1 MKFKEVL

-13 YAPLGVSLVVAACVV
+13 YAPLGVSLVIAACVV
-28 ISLSGYQAKASEP
+28 ISLSGYQTKASEP
-41 SKDKKQQVS
+41 SKDKKHQVS
-50 ESVTD
+50 ERVTD
-55 AETETETE
+55 TETED
-63 NAAEDTQ
+63 AAEDTQ
-70 THAGSFELADGVYK
+70 TATGSFELADGVYK

-104 ITSIDILSS
+104 IISIDILSS

-270 IAAVRSALSQAAVSE
+270 IAAVRSALSQAAVSD
-285 NTADNNNDKQEA
+285 NTTGNNTDKQGA
-297 AESSGNGQTDEN
+297 AEVSGNGQTDEN

-337 KGDIKAAVVIQNKTL
+337 KGDIRVAVVIQDKTL

-417 TGDGNSDANN
+417 TGDSNSDS
-427 KNNSNSDNNNG
+427 NNSNDNN
-438 NDNSS
+438 
-443 NNADDSNIAGEEDK
+443 SNIAGEEDK
-457 AVLSK
+457 AVLLK

-523 STNVYEDGVYEVS
+523 STNVYEDGTYDVS

-575 QNASYIKKAADGT
+575 QNVSYIKKAVDGT
-588 KNQPGLVSV
+588 KNQAGMVSV
-597 LTSQANA
+597 LTSQTNA

-612 DTVSRATCTSKA
+612 DTVSHATCTSKA

>member
-1 MKFKEIL
+1 MKFKEVL

-13 YAPLGVSLVVAACVV
+13 YAPLGVSLVIAACVV
-28 ISLSGYQAKASEP
+28 ISLSGYQTKASEP
-41 SKDKKQQVS
+41 SKDKKHQVS
-50 ESVTD
+50 ERVTD
-55 AETETETE
+55 TETE

-70 THAGSFELADGVYK
+70 TATGSFELADGVYK

-113 TDDEAFFNRAKGV
+113 TDDEAFFNRAKAV

-167 TGKSKQESTSES
+167 TGKSKQGSTSES

-231 TKDGDSYVKSASSLL
+231 TKDGDSYVKIASSLL

-270 IAAVRSALSQAAVSE
+270 IAAVRSALSQAAVSD
-285 NTADNNNDKQEA
+285 NTTGNNTDKQGA
-297 AESSGNGQTDEN
+297 AEVSGNGQTDEN

-337 KGDIKAAVVIQNKTL
+337 KGDIRVAVVIQDKTL

-387 VSGATYSSKGLIGAV
+387 VSGATYSTKGLIGAV

-417 TGDGNSDANN
+417 TGGSNSDS
-427 KNNSNSDNNNG
+427 NNSNDNN
-438 NDNSS
+438 
-443 NNADDSNIAGEEDK
+443 SNIAGEEDK
-457 AVLSK
+457 AVLLK

-523 STNVYEDGVYEVS
+523 STNVYEDDTYDVS

-575 QNASYIKKAADGT
+575 QNVSYIKKAVDGT
-588 KNQPGLVSV
+588 KNQAGMVSV
-597 LTSQANA
+597 LTSQTNA

-612 DTVSRATCTSKA
+612 DTVSHATCTSKA

>member
-1 MKFKEIL
+1 MKFKEVL

-13 YAPLGVSLVVAACVV
+13 YAPLGVSLVIAACVV
-28 ISLSGYQAKASEP
+28 ISLSGYQTKASEP
-41 SKDKKQQVS
+41 SKDKKHQVS
-50 ESVTD
+50 ERVTD
-55 AETETETE
+55 TETE

-70 THAGSFELADGVYK
+70 TATGSFELADGVYK

-90 SGPVTVAVTIMDKK
+90 SGHVTVAVTIMDKK

-113 TDDEAFFNRAKGV
+113 TDDEAFFNRAKAV

-167 TGKSKQESTSES
+167 TGKSKQGSTSES

-231 TKDGDSYVKSASSLL
+231 TKDGDSYVKIASSLL

-270 IAAVRSALSQAAVSE
+270 IAAVRSALSQAAVSD
-285 NTADNNNDKQEA
+285 NTTGNNTDKQGA
-297 AESSGNGQTDEN
+297 AEVSGNGQTDEN

-337 KGDIKAAVVIQNKTL
+337 KGDIRVAVVIQDKTL

-417 TGDGNSDANN
+417 TGGSNSDS
-427 KNNSNSDNNNG
+427 NNSNDNN
-438 NDNSS
+438 
-443 NNADDSNIAGEEDK
+443 SNIAGEEDK
-457 AVLSK
+457 AVLLK

-523 STNVYEDGVYEVS
+523 STNVYEDGTYDVS

-575 QNASYIKKAADGT
+575 QNVSYIKKAVDGT
-588 KNQPGLVSV
+588 K
-597 LTSQANA
+597 
-604 DSIDFSSI
+604 
-612 DTVSRATCTSKA
+612 
-624 IIDGCKSALEA
+624 KSGRYGFCSYITD
-635 AKKK
+635 KCRQH

>member
-1 MKFKEIL
+1 MKFKEVL

-13 YAPLGVSLVVAACVV
+13 YAPLGVSLVIAACVV
-28 ISLSGYQAKASEP
+28 ISLSGYQTKASEP
-41 SKDKKQQVS
+41 SKDKKHQVS
-50 ESVTD
+50 ERVTD
-55 AETETETE
+55 TETED
-63 NAAEDTQ
+63 AAEDTQ
-70 THAGSFELADGVYK
+70 TATGSFELADGVYK

-104 ITSIDILSS
+104 IISIDILSS

-145 YSSNGIIGAVKN
+145 YSSNGIIAAVKN

-179 ESDSSLAE
+179 ESYSSLAE

-270 IAAVRSALSQAAVSE
+270 IAAVRSALSQAAVSD
-285 NTADNNNDKQEA
+285 NTTGNNTDKQGA
-297 AESSGNGQTDEN
+297 AEASGNGQTDEN

-337 KGDIKAAVVIQNKTL
+337 KGDIRVAVVIQDKTL

-417 TGDGNSDANN
+417 TGDSNSDS
-427 KNNSNSDNNNG
+427 NNSNDNN
-438 NDNSS
+438 
-443 NNADDSNIAGEEDK
+443 SNIAGEEDK
-457 AVLSK
+457 AVLLK

-523 STNVYEDGVYEVS
+523 STNVYEDGTYDVS

-575 QNASYIKKAADGT
+575 QNVSYIKKAVDGT
-588 KNQPGLVSV
+588 KNQAGMVSV
-597 LTSQANA
+597 LTSQTNA

-612 DTVSRATCTSKA
+612 DTVSHATCTSKA

>member
-28 ISLSGYQAKASEP
+28 ISLSTYQAKASEP

-50 ESVTD
+50 ESMAD
-55 AETETETE
+55 TETETE
-63 NAAEDTQ
+63 NATEDTQ
-70 THAGSFELADGVYK
+70 TATGSFDLADGVYK
-84 GSATGF
+84 GSATGYRG
-90 SGPVTVAVTIMDKK
+90 SVTVAVTILDKK
-104 ITSIDILSS
+104 IVSIDILSAS
-113 TDDEAFFNRAKGV
+113 DDEAFFNRAKGV
-126 IDRIIASQSFDVDV
+126 IDRIISSQSLDVDV

-157 ALTGEKDNGV
+157 ALTGEKDKGV
-167 TGKSKQESTSES
+167 TGKSKQESRLDS
-179 ESDSSLAE
+179 ESDNSSAE

-205 GKGFAGTMKVKVD
+205 GKGFAGNIKVKVD
-218 ISGGKIASISIVS
+218 IAGGKISAISIVS

-270 IAAVRSALSQAAVSE
+270 IAAVRSALSQATVRE
-285 NTADNNNDKQEA
+285 NTAGSDTDKQGA
-297 AESSGNGQTDEN
+297 AETSGNGQTDEN

-315 EQGTEGTLPYVDGIY
+315 EHGTEGTLPYVDGIY
-330 YGTAEGY
+330 YGTSEGY
-337 KGDIKAAVVIQNKTL
+337 KGDIKVAVVIQDKTL

-402 KAAFEEARK
+402 KEAFEEARK

-417 TGDGNSDANN
+417 TGNGNSGGNN
-427 KNNSNSDNNNG
+427 NNSN
-438 NDNSS
+438 
-443 NNADDSNIAGEEDK
+443 NAADSNIALDEDK

-467 ASLDGAQYTQLSWY
+467 ASLDGTQYTQLSWY

-495 SAESTKKDVSCAQE
+495 SAESTKKDVSRAQE

-523 STNVYEDGVYEVS
+523 STNVYEDGTYEVS

-588 KNQPGLVSV
+588 KNQQGMVSM

-612 DTVSRATCTSKA
+612 DTVSHATCTSKA

>member
-1 MKFKEIL
+1 MKFKEVL

-13 YAPLGVSLVVAACVV
+13 YAPLGVSLVIAACVV
-28 ISLSGYQAKASEP
+28 ISLSGYQTKASEP
-41 SKDKKQQVS
+41 SKDKKHQVS
-50 ESVTD
+50 ERVTD
-55 AETETETE
+55 TETE
-63 NAAEDTQ
+63 NTADDTQ
-70 THAGSFELADGVYK
+70 TATGSFDLADGVYK

-126 IDRIIASQSFDVDV
+126 IDRIISSQSLDVDV

-145 YSSNGIIGAVKN
+145 YSSNGIIKAVKN
-157 ALTGEKDNGV
+157 ALTGENDKTV
-167 TGKSKQESTSES
+167 TGKSKQESAS
-179 ESDSSLAE
+179 ESDSSSAE
-187 IAAVQ
+187 IEAVQ
-192 DASAYKDGTYYGT
+192 DAAAYRDGTYYGT

-218 ISGGKIASISIVS
+218 IAGGKIASISIVS
-231 TKDGDSYVKSASSLL
+231 TKDGDSYVKSTSSLL

-270 IAAVRSALSQAAVSE
+270 IAAVRSALSQAAVSK
-285 NTADNNNDKQEA
+285 NTAGNNTDKQDETQT
-297 AESSGNGQTDEN
+297 SGNGQTGEN
-309 SSGSAS
+309 PSGSAQQ
-315 EQGTEGTLPYVDGIY
+315 QGTEGTLPYVDGIY

-337 KGDIKAAVVIQNKTL
+337 KGDIKVAVVIQDKTL

-417 TGDGNSDANN
+417 TGD
-427 KNNSNSDNNNG
+427 SNSGNN
-438 NDNSS
+438 NSS
-443 NNADDSNIAGEEDK
+443 NNSDNSNIAGDEEK

-467 ASLDGAQYTQLSWY
+467 ASLDGTQYTQLSWY
-481 LLQIRLG
+481 LLQIRLE
-488 DAQEVLE
+488 DANEVLS
-495 SAESTKKDVSCAQE
+495 SAEATKKDVSRAQE

-523 STNVYEDGVYEVS
+523 STNVYEDGTYNVS
-536 TLCIPDDD
+536 TLCTPDDD
-544 MDFSAYNLSMK
+544 MDFIAYNLSMK

-588 KNQPGLVSV
+588 KNQLGMVSV
-597 LTSQANA
+597 LTSQAKA
-604 DSIDFSSI
+604 DSIDFSRI
-612 DTVSRATCTSKA
+612 DTVSRATCTSNA
-624 IIDGCKSALEA
+624 IIDGCKSALET

>member
-1 MKFKEIL
+1 MKFKEVF

-13 YAPLGVSLVVAACVV
+13 YAPLGVSLVIAACVV
-28 ISLSGYQAKASEP
+28 ISLSGYQTKASEP
-41 SKDKKQQVS
+41 SNDKKHQVS
-50 ESVTD
+50 ERVTD
-55 AETETETE
+55 AETETE

-70 THAGSFELADGVYK
+70 TATGSFELADGVYK

-113 TDDEAFFNRAKGV
+113 TDDEAFFNRAKAV

-270 IAAVRSALSQAAVSE
+270 IAAVRSALSQAAVSD
-285 NTADNNNDKQEA
+285 NTVGNNTDKQGA
-297 AESSGNGQTDEN
+297 AEASGNGQTDEN

-315 EQGTEGTLPYVDGIY
+315 EKGTEGTLPYVDGIY

-337 KGDIKAAVVIQNKTL
+337 KGDIRVAVVIQDKTL

-417 TGDGNSDANN
+417 TGGSNSDS
-427 KNNSNSDNNNG
+427 NNSNDNN
-438 NDNSS
+438 
-443 NNADDSNIAGEEDK
+443 SNIAGEEDK
-457 AVLSK
+457 AVLLK

-523 STNVYEDGVYEVS
+523 STNVYEDGTYDVS

-575 QNASYIKKAADGT
+575 QNVSYIKKAVDGT
-588 KNQPGLVSV
+588 KNQAGMVSV
-597 LTSQANA
+597 LTSQTNA

-612 DTVSRATCTSKA
+612 DTVSHATCTSKA

>member
-13 YAPLGVSLVVAACVV
+13 YAPLGVSFVVAACVV
-28 ISLSGYQAKASEP
+28 VSLSTYQAKASEP

-50 ESVTD
+50 ESMAD
-55 AETETETE
+55 TETVTE
-63 NAAEDTQ
+63 NATEDTQ
-70 THAGSFELADGVYK
+70 TATGSFDLADGVYK
-84 GSATGF
+84 GGATGF

-126 IDRIIASQSFDVDV
+126 IDRIISSQSLDVDV

-179 ESDSSLAE
+179 ESDSSSAE

-205 GKGFAGTMKVKVD
+205 GKGFAGNIKVKVD
-218 ISGGKIASISIVS
+218 IAGGKISAISIVS
-231 TKDGDSYVKSASSLL
+231 TKDGGSYVKSASSLL
-246 DTIVEKQSTNVDT
+246 DIIVEKQSTNVDT

-285 NTADNNNDKQEA
+285 NTAGNNTDKQGA
-297 AESSGNGQTDEN
+297 AETSGNGQTDEN
-309 SSGSAS
+309 SSGGAS

-330 YGTAEGY
+330 YGTSEGY
-337 KGDIKAAVVIQNKTL
+337 KGDIKVAVVIQDKTL

-402 KAAFEEARK
+402 KEAFEEARK

-417 TGDGNSDANN
+417 TGNGNSGGNN
-427 KNNSNSDNNNG
+427 NNSN
-438 NDNSS
+438 
-443 NNADDSNIAGEEDK
+443 NAADSNIALDEDK

-467 ASLDGAQYTQLSWY
+467 ASLDGTQYTQLSWY

-495 SAESTKKDVSCAQE
+495 SAESTKKDVSRAQE

-523 STNVYEDGVYEVS
+523 STNVYEDGTYEIS

-588 KNQPGLVSV
+588 KNQQGMVSM

-612 DTVSRATCTSKA
+612 DTVSHATCTSKA

>member
-28 ISLSGYQAKASEP
+28 ISLSTYQAKASEP

-50 ESVTD
+50 ESMAD
-55 AETETETE
+55 TETETE
-63 NAAEDTQ
+63 NATEDTQ
-70 THAGSFELADGVYK
+70 TATGSFDLADGVYK

-179 ESDSSLAE
+179 ESDSSSAE

-218 ISGGKIASISIVS
+218 IAGGKIASISIVS

-285 NTADNNNDKQEA
+285 NTAGNNTDKQGA
-297 AESSGNGQTDEN
+297 AEASGNGQTDEN

-337 KGDIKAAVVIQNKTL
+337 KGDIKVAVVIQDKTL

-417 TGDGNSDANN
+417 TGNGNSGGNN
-427 KNNSNSDNNNG
+427 NNSN
-438 NDNSS
+438 
-443 NNADDSNIAGEEDK
+443 NAADSNIALDEDK

-467 ASLDGAQYTQLSWY
+467 ASLDGTQYTQLSWY

-488 DAQEVLE
+488 DAQEVLD
-495 SAESTKKDVSCAQE
+495 SAESTKKDVSRTQE

-523 STNVYEDGVYEVS
+523 STNVYEDGTYEVS

-544 MDFSAYNLSMK
+544 MDFVAYNLNMK

-588 KNQPGLVSV
+588 KNQQGMVSM

>member
-1 MKFKEIL
+1 MKFKEVL

-13 YAPLGVSLVVAACVV
+13 YAPLGVSLVIAACVV
-28 ISLSGYQAKASEP
+28 ISLSGYQTKASEP
-41 SKDKKQQVS
+41 SKDKKHQVS
-50 ESVTD
+50 ERVTD
-55 AETETETE
+55 TETE

-70 THAGSFELADGVYK
+70 TATGSFELADGVYK

-104 ITSIDILSS
+104 IISIDILSS

-167 TGKSKQESTSES
+167 TGKSKQGSTSES

-270 IAAVRSALSQAAVSE
+270 IAAVRSALSQAAVSD
-285 NTADNNNDKQEA
+285 NTVGNNTDKQGA
-297 AESSGNGQTDEN
+297 AEASGNGQTDEN

-315 EQGTEGTLPYVDGIY
+315 EKGTEGTLPYVDGIY

-337 KGDIKAAVVIQNKTL
+337 KGDIRVAVVIQDKTL

-417 TGDGNSDANN
+417 TGGSNSDS
-427 KNNSNSDNNNG
+427 NNSNDNN
-438 NDNSS
+438 
-443 NNADDSNIAGEEDK
+443 SNIAGEEDK
-457 AVLSK
+457 AVLLK

-523 STNVYEDGVYEVS
+523 STNVYEDGTYDVS

-575 QNASYIKKAADGT
+575 QNVSYIKKAVDGT
-588 KNQPGLVSV
+588 KNQAGMVSV
-597 LTSQANA
+597 LTSQTNA

-612 DTVSRATCTSKA
+612 DTVSHATCASKA

>member
-1 MKFKEIL
+1 MKFKEVL

-13 YAPLGVSLVVAACVV
+13 YAPLGVSLVIAACVV
-28 ISLSGYQAKASEP
+28 ISLSGYQTKASEP

-50 ESVTD
+50 ERVTD
-55 AETETETE
+55 TETETE
-63 NAAEDTQ
+63 NTQ
-70 THAGSFELADGVYK
+70 TATGSFDLADGVYK

-113 TDDEAFFNRAKGV
+113 TDDEVFFNRAKGV
-126 IDRIIASQSFDVDV
+126 IDRIISSQSFDVDV

-157 ALTGEKDNGV
+157 ALTGENDKTV

-179 ESDSSLAE
+179 DSSSAE

-218 ISGGKIASISIVS
+218 IAGGKIASISIVS

-270 IAAVRSALSQAAVSE
+270 IAAVRSALSQAAVSQ
-285 NTADNNNDKQEA
+285 NTADNITDKQDATET
-297 AESSGNGQTDEN
+297 SGNGQTGEN
-309 SSGSAS
+309 PSGSAQQ
-315 EQGTEGTLPYVDGIY
+315 QGTEGTLPYVDGIY

-337 KGDIKAAVVIQNKTL
+337 KGDIKVAVVIQDKTL

-417 TGDGNSDANN
+417 TGD
-427 KNNSNSDNNNG
+427 SNSGNN
-438 NDNSS
+438 NSS
-443 NNADDSNIAGEEDK
+443 NNSDNSNIAGDEDK

-467 ASLDGAQYTQLSWY
+467 ASLDGTQYTQLSWY
-481 LLQIRLG
+481 LLQIRLE
-488 DAQEVLE
+488 DANEVLL
-495 SAESTKKDVSCAQE
+495 SAEATKKDVSRAQE

-523 STNVYEDGVYEVS
+523 STNVYEDGTYDVS

-588 KNQPGLVSV
+588 KNQQGMVSV

-604 DSIDFSSI
+604 DSIDFSGI

-624 IIDGCKSALEA
+624 IINGCKSALEA